1 MKHKNKLV
9 KNFKIHLERLGYSKT
24 SVQALPYC
32 VNNFLEFTKKQLEHI
47 ESEDI
52 LNFHKYLQEKPNKRR
67 PGGLSESYI
76 SHHIYSL
83 KLFFGWQQDKGVIL
97 ENPISSLEF
106 KKPRSKP
113 REILTQKEVV
123 ELFEACETLKQR
135 AVLAIFYGC
144 GLRRSEGEDLDLKDI
159 HFRAGILYV
168 RKGKNSKRRAVPLS
182 NQVKTELWNYAI
194 NERKLINNTSRTSS
208 VAEMNETA
216 FILNQIHK
224 RSSGSTYNKILK
236 SILERTSIK
245 KEITLHCLRH
255 SIATHLLDSGL
266 PVEYVRDFLGHKH
279 LESTQIYV
287 RIKNKHLWNLTA
299 I

>member
-9 KNFKIHLERLGYSKT
+9 QDFKIHLERLGYSR
-24 SVQALPYC
+24 
-32 VNNFLEFTKKQLEHI
+32 NMIKQLPCHI
-47 ESEDI
+47 DDFLKFTVKTVTEIEAEDI
-52 LNFHKYLQEKPNKRR
+52 LNFHTYLQERPNKRR
-67 PGGLSESYI
+67 SGGLSESYI
-76 SHHIYSL
+76 NHHIYGL
-83 KLFFGWQQDKGVIL
+83 KLFFGWQQDKGAIL

-113 REILTQKEVV
+113 REVLTEKEVT

-182 NQVKTELWNYAI
+182 GQVKTELWNYAV
-194 NERKLINNTSRTSS
+194 NERETK
-208 VAEMNETA
+208 ENEKA
-216 FILNQIHK
+216 FITNQI
-224 RSSGSTYNKILK
+224 RTRALGSTYNKILK
-236 SILERTSIK
+236 SILERTSIS

-255 SIATHLLDSGL
+255 SIATHLLDNDL

>member
-9 KNFKIHLERLGYSKT
+9 QNFKIHLERLGYSR
-24 SVQALPYC
+24 
-32 VNNFLEFTKKQLEHI
+32 NMIKQLPCHIDDFLKFTVKEVTEI

-52 LNFHKYLQEKPNKRR
+52 LNFHTYLQERPNKRR
-67 PGGLSESYI
+67 SGGLSESYI
-76 SHHIYSL
+76 NHHIYGL

-106 KKPRSKP
+106 KKPRSKQ
-113 REILTQKEVV
+113 RDILTQKEVT
-123 ELFEACETLKQR
+123 ELFESCLSLKER
-135 AVLAIFYGC
+135 AILAIFYGC

-182 NQVKTELWNYAI
+182 GQVKTELWNYAV
-194 NERKLINNTSRTSS
+194 NERETK
-208 VAEMNETA
+208 ENEKA
-216 FILNQIHK
+216 FITNQI
-224 RSSGSTYNKILK
+224 RTRALGSTYNKILK
-236 SILERTSIK
+236 SILERTSIS

-255 SIATHLLDSGL
+255 SIATHLLDNDL

>member
-1 MKHKNKLV
+1 MKPKNKLV
-9 KNFKIHLERLGYSKT
+9 KNFKIHLERLGFSKAM
-24 SVQALPYC
+24 VYQLPC
-32 VNNFLEFTKKQLEHI
+32 HIDDFLKFTVKEVTEI

-52 LNFHKYLQEKPNKRR
+52 LNFHKHLQERPRKRGA
-67 PGGLSESYI
+67 GGLSESYI
-76 SHHIYSL
+76 NHHVYGL
-83 KLFFGWQQDKGVIL
+83 KLFFGWQQEKGAIL
-97 ENPISSLEF
+97 ENPISGLEF

-113 REILTQKEVV
+113 REILTEKEVA

-182 NQVKTELWNYAI
+182 KQVKTELWNYAI

-216 FILNQIHK
+216 FVLNQIHK

-236 SILERTSIK
+236 SILERTSIT

>member
-9 KNFKIHLERLGYSKT
+9 QNFKIHLERLGYSQT
-24 SVQALPYC
+24 MI
-32 VNNFLEFTKKQLEHI
+32 KQLPCHIDDFLKFTVKEVIEI

-52 LNFHKYLQEKPNKRR
+52 LNFHKHLQERPRKRGF
-67 PGGLSESYI
+67 GGLSESYI
-76 SHHIYSL
+76 NHHIYSL
-83 KLFFGWQQDKGVIL
+83 KLFFGWQQDKGAIL

-106 KKPRSKP
+106 KNPRSKP
-113 REILTQKEVV
+113 REILTEKEVI

-182 NQVKTELWNYAI
+182 GQVKTELWNYAL
-194 NERKLINNTSRTSS
+194 NERKPKGS
-208 VAEMNETA
+208 ETA

-236 SILERTSIK
+236 SILERTSIS

-255 SIATHLLDSGL
+255 SIATHLLDNNL